1 MVILLI
7 FALLLIPAYGM
18 SVSRVQN
25 SNFSFKYVKLEIDS
39 EDSSLNISQSE
50 KSYVVIH
57 FEKIYVGSEDMVY
70 QRNLLHFWQGDLSG
84 MNVKILNRTSVEMGR
99 YIHIIMWKNLTLR
112 QIGHG
117 PAYPLNI
124 RFDFYAASKNYSK
137 NGVLVSRNML
147 RYDVKIN
154 TDCPGDYIFLEHSI
168 DVASPGGNE
177 NMYFMHNHNWK
188 EMGKT
193 QARRWMNLS
202 DHAEVGFGSLQDISF
217 SYLWNADSV
226 KTIYSY
232 WGGILDMFFVY
243 ENTGQVVQDPY
254 LNLSV
259 PIYVPSEEVNKVV
272 NYFMQHVYSILI
284 GLVIAMTMVAIPVFI
299 RRRNL

>member
-18 SVSRVQN
+18 SVSKVQN
-25 SNFSFKYVKLEIDS
+25 SNFSFKYVKLGIDA

-57 FEKIYVGSEDMVY
+57 FEKIYVGSEDMVN
-70 QRNLLHFWQGDLSG
+70 QRNLHFWQGDLSG
-84 MNVKILNRTSVEMGR
+84 MNVKILNRTSVGMGR

-112 QIGHG
+112 QMGRG
-117 PAYPLNI
+117 QAYPLDI
-124 RFDFYAASKNYSK
+124 LFDFYAASKNYSK

-168 DVASPGGNE
+168 DVSSPGGNE

-202 DHAEVGFGSLQDISF
+202 DHAEVGFGSSQDISF
-217 SYLWNADSV
+217 SYLWNANSV

-243 ENTGQVVQDPY
+243 ENTGRVVQDPY